1 MATAASLSVKATVVP
16 SQTAAIPDDDV
27 ARLMY
32 YLKCV
37 TVDLGMDILQ
47 DDLVDYKN
55 SRRLSAARRASV
67 IKSALELSPDIF
79 IGKVLFRDDKQ
90 EIVPQS
96 TSNKFVNITAACNVV
111 SIQRDFILGGQVK
124 DVTQVM
130 FFRSIWLKRN
140 YYDPIERLAKAIL
153 STKHCQHCEGKAG
166 MCACSTCPRGS
177 NAQCRPLLQGLR
189 AALITSTSA
198 STTSSSTRARPVRAP
213 AQPVSRTPA
222 SGTPALL
229 STQHRATCDGCGLR
243 HFKGARYKCDECA
256 DYDLCESCY
265 KDSKKHIDT
274 RHQFKKYERPGAS
287 PVYQPVR
294 FKTPARAVATP
305 SIRAASSSTTTRPT
319 ARAERLKKTAQPSSS
334 ASVGSAAGSPF
345 FYHSMSVPELR
356 DFLEACDVDAGGVRD
371 KDRLCRLV
379 WDAHCDCMSLTELN
393 AFLSTKKISTS
404 SCKSVGDRRDKAK
417 AAFEPPRTVAG
428 KSSSRSLF
436 SMFRS

>member
-111 SIQRDFILGGQVK
+111 SIQRDFIIGGQAK

-166 MCACSTCPRGS
+166 MCACSTCPRGA
-177 NAQCRPLLQGLR
+177 NAQCRPLFGGLH
-189 AALITSTSA
+189 AALITSTST
-198 STTSSSTRARPVRAP
+198 STSPSRPIRAP
-213 AQPVSRTPA
+213 VQPASRTPA
-222 SGTPALL
+222 PITPNRH
-229 STQHRATCDGCGLR
+229 SATCDGCGLR
-243 HFKGARYKCDECA
+243 HFSGPRFKCDECA
-256 DYDLCESCY
+256 DYDLCEKCY

-294 FKTPARAVATP
+294 FKAPARAVATP
-305 SIRAASSSTTTRPT
+305 NIGTTTRP
-319 ARAERLKKTAQPSSS
+319 APRVERLKKTPLPSSS
-334 ASVGSAAGSPF
+334 TSKADSAASPF
-345 FYHSMSVPELR
+345 FYQSMTVGELR
-356 DFLEACDVDAGGVRD
+356 DFLEACDVDAGGIRD
-371 KDRLCRLV
+371 KERLCRLV

-393 AFLSTKKISTS
+393 TFLSTKKISTA
-404 SCKSVGDRRDKAK
+404 SCRSVGDRRDKAK
-417 AAFEPPRTVAG
+417 AAFEPVRTVAAKG
-428 KSSSRSLF
+428 SSRSLF